1 MNSKTLDQK
10 LTALRENPGAAE
22 FILADAKDADMAWG
36 IASPGAPWP
45 ADPARR
51 HRSMPEFCADIRE
64 ITRQG
69 LVDIMLASVSVMTRL
84 AHGEKL
90 FANSPVTPAIRAN
103 DTTDVWVGRGA
114 KYRQSPSRAFASCY
128 LDEAQF
134 GRLTTPREDPPAVNL
149 GLYSITFTNDT
160 AIDLA
165 NLEAFRSFRA
175 EAERNGFRYFLE
187 VFDPNTDAGL
197 ADEDVPAFVNDNI
210 VRTLAGI
217 PDSGRPDFLKI
228 AYHGP
233 RWLEELVNYDPTM
246 IIGILGGGA
255 GTTFDAFKLLA
266 DAQKYGARVALYG
279 RKIKEAEDPLVFIRH
294 LRLIVD
300 EGMDPAEAVRS
311 YHGELQK
318 KQLPTK
324 RALKD
329 DLALTDTILH
339 Y

>member
-1 MNSKTLDQK
+1 MMAKSLDRK
-10 LTALRENPGAAE
+10 LEALRRDPGSKE

-45 ADPARR
+45 ADPARCF
-51 HRSMPEFCADIRE
+51 RSMPEFCDDIRE
-64 ITRQG
+64 IVRQE
-69 LVDIMLASVSVMTRL
+69 LVDIMLASVSVMNRL
-84 AHGEKL
+84 AHGEKI
-90 FANSPVTPAIRAN
+90 FADSPVTPAIRAN

-114 KYRQSPSRAFASCY
+114 KYRQAPSRAFASCY
-128 LDEAQF
+128 LDEVQF
-134 GRLTTPREDPPAVNL
+134 GSLTAPREGEPTVNL

-160 AIDLA
+160 AVDLA
-165 NLEAFRSFRA
+165 NLETYRSFRA
-175 EAERNGFRYFLE
+175 GAERQGFRYFLE

-217 PDSGRPDFLKI
+217 PDSGRPEFLKI

-233 RWLEELVNYDPTM
+233 RWLEELVNYDPSM
-246 IIGILGGGA
+246 IVGILGGGA

-279 RKIKEAEDPLVFIRH
+279 RKIKEAEDPLGFIRH

-300 EGMDPAEAVRS
+300 EGLNPAEAVRS

-318 KQLPTK
+318 KKLPPK
-324 RALKD
+324 RVLKD
-329 DLALTDTILH
+329 DLELTDTILH